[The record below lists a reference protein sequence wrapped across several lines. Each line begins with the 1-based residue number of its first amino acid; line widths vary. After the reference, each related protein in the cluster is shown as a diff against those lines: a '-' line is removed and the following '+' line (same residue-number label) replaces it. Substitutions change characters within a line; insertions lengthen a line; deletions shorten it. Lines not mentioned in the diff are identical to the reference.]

1 MPQFLEPQLEVAEC
15 DHILPLSA
23 PGLSSGHVMGAV
35 MGGLPEEDAD
45 TYTAFGLRSKTYKC
59 TISEGGTM
67 KPM

>member
-45 TYTAFGLRSKTYKC
+45 T
-59 TISEGGTM
+59 
-67 KPM
+67 